1 MLNKTR
7 MLLATALLVSGSTW
21 LAAPARADDM
31 NPPNIQV
38 TAGNNTIKA
47 ETWNR
52 GDPLT
57 TSAEWVFASA
67 PNPSSPLA
75 PDGTGVPLY
84 VGDYRGITGPVA
96 VPGPGLSPSA
106 LGWMNTSATDTTI
119 TFNIP
124 NWIDFEPIK
133 YLQVQAL
140 YYHPA
145 DQQIGST
152 TPVMSVSGQKNNNGV
167 IVDFKGSFDYEFLP
181 DTLDKHYRFA
191 YYDLQPNPDWE
202 SVVIAVK
209 PGYTIGQVVIDTI
222 STPEP
227 ATASLLLIAGAVGL
241 LRRRR

>member
-1 MLNKTR
+1 MSRKTS
-7 MLLATALLVSGSTW
+7 LLLVAALLVSGSAW

-52 GDPLT
+52 GDQYS

-67 PNPSSPLA
+67 PNPANPLA
-75 PDGTGVPLY
+75 PDGTGVPLH
-84 VGDYRGITGPVA
+84 VGDFHGITGPVA
-96 VPGPGLSPSA
+96 VPGPGLILGT
-106 LGWMNTSATDTTI
+106 LGWTNTSATDTTI
-119 TFNIP
+119 TFDIP
-124 NWIDFEPIK
+124 NWIDLQPIK
-133 YLQVQAL
+133 YLQIQAL

-152 TPVMSVSGQKNNNGV
+152 TPVISVSGQKNNSGV

-181 DTLDKHYRFA
+181 DTQDKHYRFA

-222 STPEP
+222 SIPEP